1 MKHFKTFLL
10 LTAFCFSISIA
21 TSSGQGDEGDSVEG
35 FKMESETC
43 SDGSEWKVCRP
54 DPNESCSV
62 SDQTV
67 C

>member
-1 MKHFKTFLL
+1 MKHLKTFLL
-10 LTAFCFSISIA
+10 MTAFCFSFSIG
-21 TSSGQGDEGDSVEG
+21 SSFGHGENGDAVDG

-54 DPNESCSV
+54 DPNETCSV